1 MRTCMMLLPWRGLFC
16 VLPAQHTSVPG
27 DGGVCTRRKLFVVF
41 QWSLT
46 HTRSSRRSSRLCSW
60 PPARAHACLL
70 ARAGSRAAHHRHQLF
85 RLVRATTGIV
95 ISARDEAVDWSHRA
109 PRGCRPCTCSAAGRC
124 RTRKERA
131 CETFRACRRRSWTAR
146 RRSIAMP
153 RGGCAQSSARSRSR
167 TIEPLLARHGTTA
180 LSVVIDVWSQARP
193 THRTALPIGKKSHCG
208 ARVTLAPSSAVHVRA
223 DQSVARLQLRR
234 SEWRRPTRTPR
245 AAA

>member
-1 MRTCMMLLPWRGLFC
+1 MVAFAHGVNCFLFFNG
-16 VLPAQHTSVPG
+16 P
-27 DGGVCTRRKLFVVF
+27 
-41 QWSLT
+41 SLT
-46 HTRSSRRSSRLCSW
+46 LARVVALLVCALGHL
-60 PPARAHACLL
+60 RAHACLL

-153 RGGCAQSSARSRSR
+153 RGGCAQRRARSRSR

-193 THRTALPIGKKSHCG
+193 THRTALPIGKKSHCS

-223 DQSVARLQLRR
+223 DRLQLGR

-245 AAA
+245 AAACRHCSPHERNEVRRAIAAGR